1 MADLS
6 GAASGGQ
13 MEAGAGPFSR
23 LARAQYAA
31 LGAMRWWM
39 VKNGLRSIHGLLDLG
54 ATGISLMI
62 YSFMGLSLG
71 IGLGLGAFFIASH
84 QTWRL
89 LLAEFWIVCIVWQ
102 MVPLA
107 LASFE
112 RQFDMGG
119 LLRFPM
125 NFSAYFLLY
134 VIFGLLDVSTI
145 LGAMCCLGIWLGVAL
160 ARPEMAGWT
169 ALALVVFGLFN
180 MLLVRAIFAW
190 VDRWLAQRRTR
201 EIVSAFFLLAVL
213 SLQLLNPAVH
223 ETRGSGPGNHD
234 EQMERYHHMG
244 SQAGPLLK
252 VATGVQKWLPPGLAG
267 WAVRQAAERQPRP
280 ALGFLCLLGFY
291 VVAAGATLAARLKAE
306 YRGENLGEAPLRRKV
321 ERRDGGWLLDG
332 GGPVA
337 AVMEKELR
345 TLLRS
350 MPLLYAL
357 GAPVL
362 MVFIVGSLFRNGA
375 QMHPF
380 PLALPVCVAYGL
392 LGFTRLIYNNLG
404 AEGAGIQLLFL
415 SPTPM
420 RTVLLA
426 KNLFHAALY
435 GLSALIAGLLA
446 SLRLGWPPSAT
457 VVGVT
462 LAWLLFA
469 LPVNLAAGNIFSL
482 TMPYRVNPGRMTRQG
497 GSAGSALLS
506 MVVQTIA
513 LGVGGAIFG
522 LCILIGKLWLTIPI
536 LLVMAVAAV
545 FAWIQVLRKTDA
557 MANQHKDTLLATL
570 SRTE

>member
-1 MADLS
+1 VADLD
-6 GAASGGQ
+6 AMEKGGQ

-39 VKNGLRSIHGLLDLG
+39 VRNGLRSIHGVLDLG

-62 YSFMGLSLG
+62 YSFMGLGLG
-71 IGLGLGAFFIASH
+71 IGMGTGSFFIASH
-84 QTWRL
+84 ETWRL
-89 LLAEFWIVCIVWQ
+89 LLIEFWIVCIVWQ
-102 MVPLA
+102 TVPLA

-112 RQFDMGG
+112 RQFDMSG

-145 LGAMCCLGIWLGVAL
+145 LGGLCCVGIWSGITL
-160 ARPEMAGWT
+160 ARPGMAGWT
-169 ALALVVFGLFN
+169 ALALAVFALFN
-180 MLLVRAIFAW
+180 ILLVRAIFAW

-201 EIVSAFFLLAVL
+201 EIVSGLILLFVL
-213 SLQLLNPAVH
+213 SIQLLNPAVH
-223 ETRGSGPGNHD
+223 ETPRGGPGNHD
-234 EQMERYHHMG
+234 DQMERYHHME
-244 SQAGPLLK
+244 SEAGPLLK
-252 VATGVQKWLPPGLAG
+252 IAAGVQKWLPPGLAG
-267 WAVRQAAERQPRP
+267 SAVRRAAERQPGP
-280 ALGFLCLLGFY
+280 ALGMLGVLGFY
-291 VVAAGATLAARLKAE
+291 VLAAGVALAARLKAE
-306 YRGENLGEAPLRRKV
+306 YRGENLGEAPQRKKA
-321 ERRDGGWLLDG
+321 EKRGGGWLLNG
-332 GGPVA
+332 AGPVA

-375 QMHPF
+375 QEHPF
-380 PLALPVCVAYGL
+380 QLALPVCVAYGL

-415 SPTPM
+415 SPTPI

-426 KNLFHAALY
+426 KNLFHAMLY
-435 GLSALIAGLLA
+435 CLSALFAGLLA
-446 SLRLGWPPSAT
+446 SLRLGWPPSAM
-457 VVGVT
+457 VVGATV
-462 LAWLLFA
+462 AWVLFA
-469 LPVNLAAGNIFSL
+469 LPVNLAAGNVFSL

-506 MVVQTIA
+506 MVVQTAA
-513 LGVGGAIFG
+513 LGVGAAVFG
-522 LCILIGKLWLTIPI
+522 LCILIGRVWLAIPI
-536 LLVMAVAAV
+536 LLVMAVGAV
-545 FAWIQVLRKTDA
+545 FVWMQVLHNADA
-557 MANQHKDTLLATL
+557 MANQRKDTLLATL